1 MGDRL
6 SNKDAI
12 AALAKAQKEMRTP
25 VKDAT
30 NPHYRNGYAS
40 LKSCIKAIKPALN
53 DNGFALLQSAG
64 KDEQGH
70 YIQTTFEHTSGG
82 LFTSKFYMEPEKK
95 GMQGLGSAATYAKR
109 YGLLGLAGI
118 EPDEDA
124 DDDGNAADEKPA
136 APKPKPQAKK
146 IKELEERLT
155 DAAKAEAEHDAAVRE
170 EQNREPRTPQQL
182 KEMMENK
189 IKAATE
195 TWQLKKILEEHGK
208 DFMVIKKDNP
218 KNSSELNAY
227 WKLRLEQLNTGE
239 R

>member
-1 MGDRL
+1 M
-6 SNKDAI
+6 K
-12 AALAKAQKEMRTP
+12 TP
-25 VKDAT
+25 HKDAT
-30 NPHYRNGYAS
+30 KPHFRNRYAS

-53 DNGFALLQSAG
+53 DNWFALIQAAG

-118 EPDEDA
+118 EPDEEA
-124 DDDGNAADEKPA
+124 DDDGNAADEPPA
-136 APKPKPQAKK
+136 APKPKPQPKK
-146 IKELEERLT
+146 P
-155 DAAKAEAEHDAAVRE
+155 DPEAEHDAAVRE
-170 EQNREPRTPQQL
+170 EQNRAPTTPQQL

-218 KNSSELNAY
+218 K
-227 WKLRLEQLNTGE
+227 
-239 R
+239 

>member
-1 MGDRL
+1 M

-12 AALAKAQKEMRTP
+12 AALALAQSQMKTP
-25 VKDAT
+25 HKDAT
-30 NPHYRNGYAS
+30 NPHFKNRYAS

-53 DNGFALLQSAG
+53 DNGFALIQAAG

-118 EPDEDA
+118 EPDEEA

-136 APKPKPQAKK
+136 APKPKPQQKK
-146 IKELEERLT
+146 PKLE
-155 DAAKAEAEHDAAVRE
+155 AAHDAAVRE
-170 EQNREPRTPQQL
+170 EQNRAPTTPQQL
-182 KEMMENK
+182 KEMIENK
-189 IKAATE
+189 IKLASA
-195 TWQLKKILEEHGK
+195 TWQLKKMTQEHGK
-208 DFMVIKKDNP
+208 DFNTIKQHDAKMGA
-218 KNSSELNAY
+218 ELNAY
-227 WKLRLEQLNTGE
+227 FKTRFEQLNHGE

>member
-1 MGDRL
+1 M
-6 SNKDAI
+6 SNKEAI
-12 AALAKAQKEMRTP
+12 AALAKAQQEMKTP

-136 APKPKPQAKK
+136 APKPKPQPKK
-146 IKELEERLT
+146 P
-155 DAAKAEAEHDAAVRE
+155 DPEAEHDAAVRE
-170 EQNREPRTPQQL
+170 EQNRAPTTPQQL

>member
-1 MGDRL
+1 M
-6 SNKDAI
+6 SNKEAI
-12 AALAKAQKEMRTP
+12 AALALAQAEMETP
-25 VKDAT
+25 HKDAI
-30 NPHYRNGYAS
+30 NPHYGNKYAS
-40 LKSCIKAIKPALN
+40 LKSCINAIKPALN
-53 DNGFALLQSAG
+53 NNGFALVQSAG
-64 KDEQGH
+64 RDDLGDFVET
-70 YIQTTFEHTSGG
+70 IFEHTSGG
-82 LFTSKFYMEPEKK
+82 KFQSKFYLSPDKK
-95 GMQGLGSAATYAKR
+95 GMQGMGSAATYAKR

-118 EPDEDA
+118 EPDEDT
-124 DDDGNAADEKPA
+124 DDDASAANNDEKKA
-136 APKPKPQAKK
+136 AAKRAAAKK
-146 IKELEERLT
+146 AKE
-155 DAAKAEAEHDAAVRE
+155 DAAKAEAAHDAAVRE
-170 EQNREPRTPQQL
+170 EQNRAPTTPQQL

>member
-1 MGDRL
+1 M
-6 SNKDAI
+6 SNKEAI
-12 AALAKAQKEMRTP
+12 AALALAQSQMKTP
-25 VKDAT
+25 HKDAT
-30 NPHYRNGYAS
+30 NPHFRNRYAS

-53 DNGFALLQSAG
+53 DNGFALIQAAG

-124 DDDGNAADEKPA
+124 DDDGNAADEPPA
-136 APKPKPQAKK
+136 APKPKPQPKK
-146 IKELEERLT
+146 P
-155 DAAKAEAEHDAAVRE
+155 DPEAEHDAAVRE
-170 EQNREPRTPQQL
+170 EQNRAPTTPQQL

-195 TWQLKKILEEHGK
+195 TWQLKKITETHGK
-208 DFMVIKKDNP
+208 DFNTIKQH
-218 KNSSELNAY
+218 SENMSKELSAY
-227 WKLRLEQLNTGE
+227 YRTRWEQLNTGE

>member
-1 MGDRL
+1 M
-6 SNKDAI
+6 SNKEAI
-12 AALAKAQKEMRTP
+12 AALAKAQQEMKTP

-136 APKPKPQAKK
+136 APKPKPQQKK
-146 IKELEERLT
+146 PNPE
-155 DAAKAEAEHDAAVRE
+155 AAHDAVVRE
-170 EQNREPRTPQQL
+170 EQNRAPTSPQQL
-182 KEMMENK
+182 KEMIENK
-189 IKAATE
+189 IKLASA
-195 TWQLKKILEEHGK
+195 TWQLKEMTKKHGK
-208 DFMVIKKDNP
+208 DFNTIKQHDAKM
-218 KNSSELNAY
+218 SAELNAY
-227 WKLRLEQLNTGE
+227 YKTRWEQLNTGE

>member
-1 MGDRL
+1 M
-6 SNKDAI
+6 SNKEAI
-12 AALAKAQKEMRTP
+12 AALAIAQSQMKTP
-25 VKDAT
+25 HKDAT
-30 NPHYRNGYAS
+30 NPHFRNRYAS

-53 DNGFALLQSAG
+53 DNGFALIQAAG

-124 DDDGNAADEKPA
+124 DDDGNAADEPPA
-136 APKPKPQAKK
+136 APKPKPQPKK
-146 IKELEERLT
+146 P
-155 DAAKAEAEHDAAVRE
+155 DPEAEHDAAVRE
-170 EQNREPRTPQQL
+170 EQNTAPTTPQQL

-195 TWQLKKILEEHGK
+195 TWQLKKITETHGK
-208 DFMVIKKDNP
+208 DFNTIKQH
-218 KNSSELNAY
+218 SENMSKELSAY
-227 WKLRLEQLNTGE
+227 FRTRWEQLNTGE

>member
-1 MGDRL
+1 MGDGV
-6 SNKDAI
+6 SNKEAI
-12 AALAKAQKEMRTP
+12 AALALAQSQMKTP
-25 VKDAT
+25 HKDAT
-30 NPHYRNGYAS
+30 NPHFRNRYAS

-53 DNGFALLQSAG
+53 DNGFALIQAAG

-124 DDDGNAADEKPA
+124 DDDGNAADEPPA
-136 APKPKPQAKK
+136 APKPKPQPKK
-146 IKELEERLT
+146 P
-155 DAAKAEAEHDAAVRE
+155 DPEAEHDAAVRE
-170 EQNREPRTPQQL
+170 EQNPAPTTPQQL

>member
-1 MGDRL
+1 L
-6 SNKDAI
+6 SNKEAI
-12 AALAKAQKEMRTP
+12 AALAKAQQEMRTP
-25 VKDAT
+25 LKDAT

-64 KDEQGH
+64 KDDQGH

-82 LFTSKFYMEPEKK
+82 LFSSKFYMEPEKK

-124 DDDGNAADEKPA
+124 DDDGNAADEKPRA
-136 APKPKPQAKK
+136 LKPQPKPQPKK
-146 IKELEERLT
+146 P
-155 DAAKAEAEHDAAVRE
+155 DPEAEHDAAVRE
-170 EQNREPRTPQQL
+170 EQNSEPSSSPQQL
-182 KEMMENK
+182 KDIIENK
-189 IKAATE
+189 IKLAAA
-195 TWQLKKILEEHGK
+195 TWQLKKITQEHGK
-208 DFMVIKKDNP
+208 DFNTIKQHDAKMGA
-218 KNSSELNAY
+218 ELNAY
-227 WKLRLEQLNTGE
+227 FKTRFEQVNTGE

>member
-1 MGDRL
+1 L
-6 SNKDAI
+6 SNKEAI
-12 AALAKAQKEMRTP
+12 AALAKAQQEMRTP
-25 VKDAT
+25 LKDAT

-64 KDEQGH
+64 KDDQGH

-82 LFTSKFYMEPEKK
+82 LFSSKFYMEPEKK

-124 DDDGNAADEKPA
+124 DDDGNEADEKPK
-136 APKPKPQAKK
+136 APKPQPKPQPKK
-146 IKELEERLT
+146 P
-155 DAAKAEAEHDAAVRE
+155 DAEVEHDAAVRQ
-170 EQNREPRTPQQL
+170 EQNSEPSSTPQQL
-182 KEMMENK
+182 KEVIENK
-189 IKAATE
+189 IKLAAA
-195 TWQLKKILEEHGK
+195 TWQLKKITQEHGK
-208 DFMVIKKDNP
+208 DFNTIKQHDAKMGA
-218 KNSSELNAY
+218 ELNAY
-227 WKLRLEQLNTGE
+227 FKTRFEQVNTGE

>member
-1 MGDRL
+1 MGDGV
-6 SNKDAI
+6 SNKEAI
-12 AALAKAQKEMRTP
+12 AALALAQSQMKTP
-25 VKDAT
+25 HKDAT
-30 NPHYRNGYAS
+30 NPHFRNRYAS

-53 DNGFALLQSAG
+53 DNGFALIQAAG

-124 DDDGNAADEKPA
+124 DDDGNAADEPPA
-136 APKPKPQAKK
+136 APKPKPQPKK
-146 IKELEERLT
+146 P
-155 DAAKAEAEHDAAVRE
+155 DPEAEHDAAVRE
-170 EQNREPRTPQQL
+170 EQNTAPSTPQQL
-182 KEMMENK
+182 KKMMEDK

>member
-1 MGDRL
+1 M

-12 AALAKAQKEMRTP
+12 AALALAQSQMKTP
-25 VKDAT
+25 HKDAT
-30 NPHYRNGYAS
+30 NPHFRNRYAS

-53 DNGFALLQSAG
+53 DNGFALIQAAG

-109 YGLLGLAGI
+109 DGLLGLAGI

-136 APKPKPQAKK
+136 APKPKPQQKK
-146 IKELEERLT
+146 PHSE
-155 DAAKAEAEHDAAVRE
+155 AAHDAAVRE
-170 EQNREPRTPQQL
+170 EQNTAPTTPQQL
-182 KEMMENK
+182 KEIIDNK
-189 IKAATE
+189 IKLASAR
-195 TWQLKKILEEHGK
+195 WQIKKIQQDHNK
-208 DFMVIKKDNP
+208 DFQVIKEHDENISK
-218 KNSSELNAY
+218 ELAAY
-227 WKLRLEQLNTGE
+227 LKTRWEQLNTGE